1 MDPPLFKK
9 TWICLRKPPFP
20 LPKFPKV
27 HGFTNQKKHI
37 FSIKNINVHKHQQ
50 QHLPRPV
57 WLANLWGMKAP
68 ATTGILKHQAT
79 VSESPERDLPGPL
92 HGNDTPQCQGIPE
105 RSKRKETKVNFKSI
119 RVILY
124 TYIYAY
130 IHIYIYIIHM
140 VYITIYSSYMCI
152 YIIYS
157 SPRYP
162 LELLQQVPGTHL
174 PDECQWLDSVQLR
187 YGRGWKNYGLW

>member
-1 MDPPLFKK
+1 MFTSTSNSIFQDQSDWQIFGGWKRLPPLGSWNTKLPSQSRHRGIFQDLFMVTTHLSVRVYRRDQKEKK
-9 TWICLRKPPFP
+9 
-20 LPKFPKV
+20 
-27 HGFTNQKKHI
+27 
-37 FSIKNINVHKHQQ
+37 
-50 QHLPRPV
+50 
-57 WLANLWGMKAP
+57 
-68 ATTGILKHQAT
+68 LKSTLSQL
-79 VSESPERDLPGPL
+79 ES
-92 HGNDTPQCQGIPE
+92 
-105 RSKRKETKVNFKSI
+105 
-119 RVILY
+119 Y
-124 TYIYAY
+124 Y
-130 IHIYIYIIHM
+130 IHIYMHIYTHIYIIHM